1 MGYEPAKYFNDFLG
15 FDTEAMGEYPLPL
28 EISSSIRQA
37 EAMLG
42 QYITIGR
49 VLANKVQKVI
59 APWYPDVLKPFADS
73 SQTLDRAGRAYESLL
88 AIQKMGE
95 PIDVQTGL
103 RLYKNMMLTSIGATQ
118 DKPGA
123 VEFSLNLEE
132 VFIVES
138 QTVKGLHPDLKQQPQ
153 KSNMGRTQPEAKSAH
168 TFRETLGGTFMIYEI
183 PVSNEPIQE
192 QLFTLF
198 GKALKLTLYY
208 NKISKNWQFDLFD
221 INENKVITQM
231 QGLAVNAPSL
241 IEKNLPFIF
250 TLSDKSRFGI
260 NSISQSELGERLL
273 LYIVDK
279 GFWYET
285 IRQTT

>member
-1 MGYEPAKYFNDFLG
+1 MDITSGIFTGRASVITRTIGQFELDCTIREAHTSALRITKNPVESGADIADHAFLEPKSLSITGTVVGYEPAKYFNDFLG

-153 KSNMGRTQPEAKSAH
+153 KSNMGRTQPEAKSAY
-168 TFRETLGGTFMIYEI
+168 TFRETLGGRSWFMKY
-183 PVSNEPIQE
+183 PYLTSRSKSN
-192 QLFTLF
+192 
-198 GKALKLTLYY
+198 Y
-208 NKISKNWQFDLFD
+208 
-221 INENKVITQM
+221 
-231 QGLAVNAPSL
+231 
-241 IEKNLPFIF
+241 LPY
-250 TLSDKSRFGI
+250 LVRP
-260 NSISQSELGERLL
+260 
-273 LYIVDK
+273 
-279 GFWYET
+279 
-285 IRQTT
+285 